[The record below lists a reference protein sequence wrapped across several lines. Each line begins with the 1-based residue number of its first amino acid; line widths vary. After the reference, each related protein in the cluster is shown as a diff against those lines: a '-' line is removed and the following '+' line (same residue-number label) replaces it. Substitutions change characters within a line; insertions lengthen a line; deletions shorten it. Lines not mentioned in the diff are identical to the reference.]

1 MDVVLPTLGPE
12 RRKTYSPF
20 LPICPETGKVLEVA
34 IVDINLDSKTIKY
47 QNGDKKVETKI
58 TGGAC
63 KLQWKV
69 DWAMRWFALGVDFE
83 MYGKDLIPSAELSS
97 KICKILGGT
106 PPAGFAY
113 ELFFPLNSMT
123 KVGHVYLIDDDESMR
138 LSLTRMLR
146 ELGYLV
152 EEYASAKVFLDKSVP
167 VSPAVILLDMQ
178 MPDMTGLDLQ
188 ESLRKLGRKTPIV
201 FVSGQS
207 HPHQIVQGLKR
218 GALDFLFKPFNLEE
232 LLNAVADAIDFD
244 GRQLQR
250 VSIDVETKRDYEKLT
265 PREREVCAWLVKG
278 LLNKDIAVKLGTTD
292 ATIKVHKARVM
303 EKMHADS
310 LQTLVKKYLESD
322 LENHPLTV

>member
-1 MDVVLPTLGPE
+1 
-12 RRKTYSPF
+12 
-20 LPICPETGKVLEVA
+20 
-34 IVDINLDSKTIKY
+34 
-47 QNGDKKVETKI
+47 
-58 TGGAC
+58 
-63 KLQWKV
+63 
-69 DWAMRWFALGVDFE
+69 
-83 MYGKDLIPSAELSS
+83 
-97 KICKILGGT
+97 
-106 PPAGFAY
+106 
-113 ELFFPLNSMT
+113 MT

-152 EEYASAKVFLDKSVP
+152 EEYASAKVFIEKSIP

-188 ESLRKLGRKTPIV
+188 EALLKLGRKTPIV

-232 LLNAVADAIDFD
+232 LLKAVADAVDFD
-244 GRQLQR
+244 SRQLRR
-250 VSIDVETKRDYEKLT
+250 VSIDVETKRDYERLT

-322 LENHPLTV
+322 LENHPLTT